1 MGYSARYHAF
11 SIIAI
16 FAALAIGIVI
26 GAGFGQDLVS
36 DASEDLEQ
44 SLSSDLEEARAN
56 EDELAAELDR
66 ERAFG
71 TRIYPPLV
79 DSRLEG
85 ERVGVIALGDLPE
98 SLATEIDEAIQP
110 TGGELAKVAVLREPP
125 ELSGL
130 RGLLG
135 PQYENLPDAAA
146 IERIGRTVGEQLVE
160 GGRMVDQG
168 SDQLFARFSGSSGP
182 VGNVILTSPP
192 VEGLSE
198 PEQAELERYEEAVLE
213 GVRSTGVPA
222 VAVELSTTSPS
233 AVPLFDEQGIPTVDS
248 LDLTSGKVSAI
259 FALLGSEGNFGI
271 KETADRPL
279 PDLVL
284 PPPEQESEGAGSGGG
299 QNRGG

>member
-71 TRIYPPLV
+71 LRVYPSLV
-79 DSRLEG
+79 DGTLEG
-85 ERVGVIALGDLPE
+85 RSIGVIALGDLPE
-98 SLATEIDEAIQP
+98 PLAREIEATVEP
-110 TGGELAKVAVLREPP
+110 TGGELAKVAVVREPP
-125 ELSGL
+125 EIGELAD
-130 RGLLG
+130 LLG
-135 PQYENLPDAAA
+135 PQYENLPRGGGGGAPRPGARRAA
-146 IERIGRTVGEQLVE
+146 GR
-160 GGRMVDQG
+160 GRPAARSTA
-168 SDQLFARFSGSSGP
+168 SDQLLARFSGSDGP
-182 VGNVILTSPP
+182 VDDVILTSAL
-192 VEGLSE
+192 VEDLTEEEKASL
-198 PEQAELERYEEAVLE
+198 ARFEEALLE
-213 GVRSTGVPA
+213 GVRSTGAPS
-222 VAVELSTTSPS
+222 VAVELSTSTPS
-233 AVPLFDEQGIPTVDS
+233 MVPLFDSQGIPTVDS
-248 LDLTSGKVSAI
+248 LDLTSGKLSAV
-259 FALLGSEGNFGI
+259 FALLGNEGNFGI

-284 PPPEQESEGAGSGGG
+284 PAGRGRG
-299 QNRGG
+299 QSNNQDK